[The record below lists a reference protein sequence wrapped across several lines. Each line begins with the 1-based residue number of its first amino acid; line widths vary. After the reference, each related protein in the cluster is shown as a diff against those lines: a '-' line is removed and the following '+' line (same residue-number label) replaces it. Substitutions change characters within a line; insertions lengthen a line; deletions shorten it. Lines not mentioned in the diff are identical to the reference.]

1 MINYIGKYAL
11 SLIAIV
17 LVQVMIL
24 NNINLGGF
32 INPYL
37 YVLFI
42 LILPID
48 IPNWFLIFIAFLMG
62 ILMDVFLNTVGMHA
76 SATVFLGFMRPLYL
90 RYLAPREGYEP
101 ASLPV
106 PSHFGF
112 SWFFKY
118 VVITVVSHH
127 LFLFF
132 VEAFT
137 FAHFFATLWKVVV
150 SSLATIIIIL
160 VAEMFGVRKRKR
172 S

>member
-90 RYLAPREGYEP
+90 RYLAPREGYE
-101 ASLPV
+101 
-106 PSHFGF
+106 
-112 SWFFKY
+112 
-118 VVITVVSHH
+118 
-127 LFLFF
+127 
-132 VEAFT
+132 
-137 FAHFFATLWKVVV
+137 
-150 SSLATIIIIL
+150 
-160 VAEMFGVRKRKR
+160 
-172 S
+172 